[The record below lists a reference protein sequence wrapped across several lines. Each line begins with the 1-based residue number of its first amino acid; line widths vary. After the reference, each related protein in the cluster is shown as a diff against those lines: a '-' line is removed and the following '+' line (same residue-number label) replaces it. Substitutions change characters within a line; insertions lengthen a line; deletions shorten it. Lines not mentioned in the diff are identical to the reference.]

1 MKKLLILLSI
11 MVFTFTAVAA
21 MAQDKQEK
29 TKKTKTEK
37 KVSCC
42 IKGECK
48 KDMTKAECAREK
60 GKVVADCSKC
70 KPAKAPMSTKPALKS
85 EPKPKTEPKLP
96 DNE

>member
-11 MVFTFTAVAA
+11 TAFAFTAVAA

-29 TKKTKTEK
+29 AKKTEK

-42 IKGECK
+42 IKDECK
-48 KDMTKAECAREK
+48 KDVTKAECAKEK

-70 KPAKAPMSTKPALKS
+70 KPAKATKSTKPALKS
-85 EPKPKTEPKLP
+85 EPKPKPEPKLP